1 MMGYNIHTNKATKLT
16 QNIEFMQ
23 KKYETLKTLTL
34 NIALKT
40 HLNNNKKISN
50 DMDLPSIVK
59 L

>member
-34 NIALKT
+34 NIALK
-40 HLNNNKKISN
+40 HI
-50 DMDLPSIVK
+50 
-59 L
+59 